1 MKREAREGQCL
12 TDMALIITG
21 AVEGVWTLALRNGL
35 SVTSALAQ
43 GQMIEYEADDVEDTR
58 VAGKY
63 ASEGICPALA
73 ITDAAL
79 EALLKGESE
88 ERHGYRRPNE
98 PEVDDPGEQSTR
110 AQIFAA
116 AFEAVFA

>member
-1 MKREAREGQCL
+1 
-12 TDMALIITG
+12 MALMITG
-21 AVEGVWTLALRNGL
+21 TVEGVWTLAARNGL
-35 SVTSALAQ
+35 SVTEALAH
-43 GQMIEYEADDVEDTR
+43 GQELEYEADDVEDART
-58 VAGKY
+58 VEKY

-79 EALLKGESE
+79 ARLIAGVTGEGKEA
-88 ERHGYRRPNE
+88 E
-98 PEVDDPGEQSTR
+98 PDMPEADDAGEQSTR